1 MADFRSSIA
10 AAVNRTLQELE
21 SKPPDVQEQFAQ
33 TTVPHAE
40 AVMADME
47 LNESVGDGEPPEPP
61 GMREL
66 LLRAQEKLASLE
78 ADAVHGTF
86 VHTEDPDVALLLS
99 ALEHAAGSTPAA
111 PAPAADDES
120 LEESFALPS
129 GEMIGLHKYDAT
141 DPRWIL
147 SALNMIVRDKVPFRA
162 PSGPTDAQTQLPD
175 RDITISMAGD
185 WGTGLY
191 SSNQI
196 AKYMA
201 AQKPDI
207 TVHLGDVYYSGTEK
221 EVFDKFIKHF
231 PRGVMASFA
240 LNANHDMYSGGSG
253 YFNVILRDPDFGHQ
267 KQKSFFSL
275 YNRTWQVIG
284 LDTAYESAKAE
295 LYQKGVL
302 GAGQLA
308 WFQAQLEQAKAAGRR
323 VIILTH
329 HNPVSIRGGSQDKNM
344 MQQLFGAATRAGSM
358 FEYWIWGHEHG
369 VAVFEPFAWNG
380 ANVKGR
386 CIGHGGIPYGVTP
399 GGDKGDGVIVRWTET
414 GTYPNEPRQA
424 LNGFGVI
431 TLPIAG
437 GELIE
442 KYYDDTGRLRY
453 PLP

>member
-33 TTVPHAE
+33 TTVSHTE

-47 LNESVGDGEPPEPP
+47 MSESMSDEAPEPP

-66 LLRAQEKLASLE
+66 LLRAQQKLALLDS
-78 ADAVHGTF
+78 DAVHGTF
-86 VHTEDPDVALLLS
+86 VHTEDPDIALLLS
-99 ALEHAAGSTPAA
+99 ALEHATGSAPAA
-111 PAPAADDES
+111 PPPSQDDM
-120 LEESFALPS
+120 LEESVALPS

-147 SALNMIVRDKVPFRA
+147 SALNMIVRDKVPFRM
-162 PSGPTDAQTQLPD
+162 PTGPTDAQMQLPD
-175 RDITISMAGD
+175 RDVSISIAGD

-201 AQKPDI
+201 SQNPDI
-207 TVHLGDVYYSGTEK
+207 TLHLGDVYYSGTEK

-231 PRGVMASFA
+231 PRGRMASFA

-253 YFNVILRDPDFGHQ
+253 YFNVMLKDPDFAHQ

-302 GAGQLA
+302 GAAQLD
-308 WFQAQLEQAKAAGRR
+308 WFQAQLQQAKAAGRR
-323 VIILTH
+323 VILLTH

-344 MQQLFGAATRAGSM
+344 MQQLFDAATKAGSM

-380 ANVKGR
+380 AKVKGR

-399 GGDKGDGVIVRWTET
+399 GGDKGGGVIVRWTET
-414 GTYPNEPRQA
+414 GTYPNEPQQA

-442 KYYDDTGRLRY
+442 KYYDDAGRLRY
-453 PLP
+453 SVP